1 MHRPRVDSIDNGEI
15 SIESKMSA
23 PLGLH
28 LIVSI
33 IVLKDA
39 FSWYDIC
46 CTISDYL
53 VTKIALLN

>member
-1 MHRPRVDSIDNGEI
+1 MCKVKIPSLLPHQCTLLMHRPRVDSIGNGEI

-39 FSWYDIC
+39 FS
-46 CTISDYL
+46 
-53 VTKIALLN
+53 